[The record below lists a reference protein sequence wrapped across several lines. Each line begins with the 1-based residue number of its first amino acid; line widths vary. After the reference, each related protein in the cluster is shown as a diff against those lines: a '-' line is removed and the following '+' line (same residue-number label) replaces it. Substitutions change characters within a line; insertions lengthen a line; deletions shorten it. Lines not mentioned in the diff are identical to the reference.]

1 MRTEIVLFR
10 RLTHN
15 QAPCEAFS
23 RLIRRSTRLPA
34 YHCPG
39 MPVTPSTDRQT
50 ALRRFVQTSIGDQPY
65 RLSPASADASFRSY
79 WRITSDTVR
88 GTPSAWVLMDAP
100 PDKED
105 LGAWL
110 DIDAR
115 LRKAGLHAPEI
126 LAIDH
131 AQGFILM
138 EDLGTRTY
146 LPELLPAS
154 VDALY
159 ADAFDAL
166 LRMQRSVDVNGL
178 PSYDRQRLVTEMEL
192 LPEWFLKRHLGF
204 TISCDDW
211 DVIEAAFTFLVHAA
225 DEQPRAFV
233 HRDFHSRNLLIVEGA
248 GSAEGAEILV
258 NPAIVD
264 FQDGVIGPIT
274 YDLVSLL
281 RDCYIE
287 WDSKRVDGWVENYR
301 LKLQAAHLLGSDVG
315 ASRFSRWFDLMG
327 LQRHLKVLGIFCR
340 LWYRDGKRQYL
351 DDLPLCWRYAMTVAR
366 RYPELADF
374 AALLERALGDRP
386 IQASR
391 ECATA

>member
-1 MRTEIVLFR
+1 
-10 RLTHN
+10 
-15 QAPCEAFS
+15 
-23 RLIRRSTRLPA
+23 
-34 YHCPG
+34 

-65 RLSPASADASFRSY
+65 RLSPASTDASFRSY

-146 LPELLPAS
+146 LPELSPAS

-351 DDLPLCWRYAMTVAR
+351 DDLPLCWRYATTVAR